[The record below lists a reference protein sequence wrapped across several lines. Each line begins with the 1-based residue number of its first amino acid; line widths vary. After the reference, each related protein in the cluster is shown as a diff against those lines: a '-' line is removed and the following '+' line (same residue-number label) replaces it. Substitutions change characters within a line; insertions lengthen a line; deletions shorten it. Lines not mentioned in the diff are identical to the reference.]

1 MGEPR
6 SFDFHI
12 FIGVQMNKS
21 VLVSLLVGLMV
32 SFLLTACQPNVA
44 FVEVTRLVTVDDDEV
59 VAVETAS
66 RDLADTAVPIEVTR
80 IVNQEVTRVVPE
92 EIVIEVTK
100 SPLGS
105 EERPVQLL
113 FPPWVNTAVITTR
126 GEPVAQALTEATGQQ
141 FAVGIPDD
149 TQTLIDLL
157 CAAPQDTI
165 GFLSAL
171 DYARARQQC
180 GVQSGLVAVQPDGL
194 TWQAGMIVTRRDSG
208 LNAVADLAGRS
219 WGVVDTTSV
228 PDFLAIQ
235 AQLVEAGVEPGELI
249 EFATTSSLM
258 LALYNGEVDFVTA
271 AYIPPILPYDERP
284 WQYDEDPPEIWRQ
297 LGISPSRSPIGYVIV
312 FGEVEFGGYRL
323 RDARASI
330 FDTTPGIYDET
341 QILALSPQIPNDTV
355 VFGADFPLGLA
366 RQVTAV
372 LPHFAASDT
381 CVNSVCSTDFYGW
394 AGLEPVTDDVYAPLV
409 VLLEN
414 GD

>member
-1 MGEPR
+1 MVGLGEPV
-6 SFDFHI
+6 SIDFHI

-21 VLVSLLVGLMV
+21 ILVSLLVGLMV
-32 SFLLTACQPNVA
+32 SFLLTACQPNVV
-44 FVEVTRLVTVDDDEV
+44 FVEATRLVTVDGEV
-59 VAVETAS
+59 VAEV
-66 RDLADTAVPIEVTR
+66 TAVPIEVTR
-80 IVNQEVTRVVPE
+80 IVNQEVTRIVPE
-92 EIVIEVTK
+92 EVMVEVTK

-113 FPPWVNTAVITTR
+113 FPPTVNTAVITTR
-126 GEPVAQALTEATGQQ
+126 GEPAAQTLTDATGQQ

-149 TQTLIDLL
+149 TQILIDLL

-171 DYARARQQC
+171 DYARASQQC
-180 GVQSGLVAVQPDGL
+180 GVQPGLVAVRPDGL

-208 LNAVADLAGRS
+208 LNAVGDLAGRS
-219 WGVVDTTSV
+219 WGVVDMASV
-228 PDFLAIQ
+228 PEFLAIQ
-235 AQLVEAGVEPGELI
+235 AQLADAGVEPGEI
-249 EFATTSSLM
+249 VEFATTSSLM

-284 WQYDEDPPEIWRQ
+284 WQYGEDAPEIWRR
-297 LGISPSRSPIGYVIV
+297 LGLSPTRSPIGYVIV

-330 FDTTPGIYDET
+330 FDTTPGVYDET

-366 RQVTAV
+366 REVTAV
-372 LPHFAASDT
+372 LPSFAASEA

-394 AGLEPVTDDVYAPLV
+394 TGLEPVTDEVYAPLLA
-409 VLLEN
+409 LLET

>member
-1 MGEPR
+1 
-6 SFDFHI
+6 
-12 FIGVQMNKS
+12 MNKRN
-21 VLVSLLVGLMV
+21 LVGLLAGWFVILMA
-32 SFLLTACQPNVA
+32 TACQPNVA
-44 FVEVTRLVTVDDDEV
+44 FVEVTRLVTVDGDAV
-59 VAVETAS
+59 VVG
-66 RDLADTAVPIEVTR
+66 TAVPVEVTR

-92 EIVIEVTK
+92 EVVVEVTK

-113 FPPWVNTAVITTR
+113 FPPVVNTAVITTR
-126 GEPVAQALTEATGQQ
+126 GEPLAQTLTEATGQQ

-149 TQTLIDLL
+149 TPTLSDLL
-157 CAAPQDTI
+157 CAAPHDTI

-171 DYARARQQC
+171 DYARASQQC
-180 GVQSGLVAVQPDGL
+180 GAQPGLVAVRPDGL

-208 LNAVADLAGRS
+208 LNAIEDLAGRS
-219 WGVVDTTSV
+219 WGVVDTASV
-228 PDFLAIQ
+228 PEFLAIRT
-235 AQLVEAGVEPGELI
+235 QLADAGVEPGEVV
-249 EFATTSSLM
+249 EYETTSSLM
-258 LALYNGEVDFVTA
+258 LALYNREVDFVTA

-284 WQYDEDPPEIWRQ
+284 WQYGEDDPEIWRR
-297 LGISPSRSPIGYVIV
+297 LSISPSRSPIGYVIV

-323 RDARASI
+323 RDDRASI

-355 VFGADFPLGLA
+355 VFGADFPLALA

-372 LPHFAASDT
+372 LPQFAASDA

-394 AGLEPVTDDVYAPLV
+394 AGLESVTDEAYTPLLP
-409 VLLEN
+409 LLEI